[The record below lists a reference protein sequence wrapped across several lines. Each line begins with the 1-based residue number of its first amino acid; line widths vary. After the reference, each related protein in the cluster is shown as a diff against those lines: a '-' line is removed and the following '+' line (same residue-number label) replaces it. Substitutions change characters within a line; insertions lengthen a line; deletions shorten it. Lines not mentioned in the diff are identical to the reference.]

1 MIAELK
7 QFTAYY
13 SFITDRLQDSEI
25 SQLELAGISE
35 TKKKLHEQYHSFIQD
50 ANLSISQFIDLV
62 DT

>member
-25 SQLELAGISE
+25 SQLELAGIGE
-35 TKKKLHEQYHSFIQD
+35 TKKRLQEQYHSFIQEG
-50 ANLSISQFIDLV
+50 S
-62 DT
+62 